1 MSRHKSILLFIL
13 SIIFILNISIFG
25 LAEDNAGS
33 GDGNTS
39 GAVKDKG
46 FYRGGEW
53 MYKASIYVGLS
64 DKEDTDSSFY
74 FKYIN
79 IGEPVF
85 IKPSNFNLPAGVIFG
100 KENKV
105 DYLRGSTISYAYSN
119 SVKIITDNPP
129 PIPITHGG
137 NLQSVKNYFG
147 DTETL
152 ISIIDAIAQ
161 DQGITWEGLVSNIDF
176 TIEGKKGKQDPNDIL
191 PIKQDG
197 KYLNK
202 VPWVIIYEPIAIAHL
217 KDGNT
222 KLAFT
227 ASEYALAQRDGIF
240 NFFYSGS
247 DAQHIAG
254 MTHANLPNSV
264 VLEKDW
270 FGYTAY
276 SPTNN
281 NAKWSNERILNGG
294 GWGMRFLN
302 AKGNNTKEEIV
313 PEIEDDPEGG
323 EPKKL
328 NRGDYRVDT
337 DVITSFTVGTNNRIT
352 PDNPA
357 IVTIYADGNE
367 ISNTEIV
374 LPEDGSQLVWA
385 KWHTPS
391 TPKSMNIS
399 ASISGAYFVGGNNKY
414 VKVVDLNENMP
425 PNPVAKDPKTGKPI
439 QKPKGFKIPKVP
451 NKAKITTATWG
462 EWSAFWKSDWVWN
475 EDWDWEEDLV
485 WNEASSK
492 WVDKGRW
499 VDNGEWIDE
508 GDWEYFWEQY
518 SASLSAKSKIKPDEK
533 VPTANK
539 FYERWEM
546 KSGYGINIETS
557 AKVFYNSP
565 KSHIT
570 GVQNIINYFPEF
582 NYDTYCRL
590 SEKTSGT
597 MNAEFKLK
605 NNKYSHYNQKVH
617 FTPLWFPDDEKYTTY
632 SEVIDLWTPAGMLSI
647 GLDDYINIKGNVFDD
662 WRVVPGK

>member
-1 MSRHKSILLFIL
+1 MKKYRA
-13 SIIFILNISIFG
+13 IIAFVFLIAFNFLALPTF
-25 LAEDNAGS
+25 AEDNAES
-33 GDGNTS
+33 GDGDTA

-46 FYRGGEW
+46 FYRSAEW
-53 MYKASIYVGLS
+53 MYKASIYVGLKDS
-64 DKEDTDSSFY
+64 VETNSSFY
-74 FKYIN
+74 IN
-79 IGEPVF
+79 YKAIGEPVF
-85 IKPSNFNLPAGVIFG
+85 IKPSSYKLPSGTWYM
-100 KENKV
+100 KHNKV
-105 DYLRGSTISYAYSN
+105 GYLRGAILTPNDSP
-119 SVKIITDNPP
+119 KIITDNPP

-161 DQGITWEGLVSNIDF
+161 DQGTTWEGLVSNINF
-176 TIEGKKGKQDPNDIL
+176 TIEGVKGKQDPKDIL

-202 VPWVIIYEPIAIAHL
+202 VPWVIIYEPVAIAHL
-217 KDGNT
+217 KDGKT

-227 ASEYALAQRDGIF
+227 ASEYALAQKDGIF
-240 NFFYSGS
+240 NFFYSGG
-247 DAQHIAG
+247 DAQFIAG

-281 NAKWSNERILNGG
+281 KVKWSDERILKGG
-294 GWGMRFLN
+294 GWGMRFLTG
-302 AKGNNTKEEIV
+302 KGSNTQEEIV
-313 PEIEDDPEGG
+313 PGIVDDP
-323 EPKKL
+323 KNL
-328 NRGDYRVDT
+328 NRGDYRIDT
-337 DVITSFTVGTNNRIT
+337 DVITSFTVSTNKRIT
-352 PDNPA
+352 PDNIA
-357 IVTIYADGNE
+357 TITIYADGNE
-367 ISNTEIV
+367 ISSTNIV
-374 LPEDGSQLVWA
+374 LPENGSQLVWA

-391 TPKSMNIS
+391 KPKNMNIS
-399 ASISGAYFVGGNNKY
+399 ASISGNSDAHFIGGNNKY
-414 VKVVDLNENMP
+414 VKVVDLNEKTP

-439 QKPKGFKIPKVP
+439 EKPKGFKIPKIP
-451 NKAKITTATWG
+451 NKAKITTASWG
-462 EWSAFWKSDWVWN
+462 EWSAFWKSNWVWN
-475 EDWDWEEDLV
+475 EDWNWTG
-485 WNEASSK
+485 NS
-492 WVDKGRW
+492 W

-533 VPTANK
+533 VPTAKK

-557 AKVFYNSP
+557 AKIFYNSP

-570 GVQNIINYFPEF
+570 GAQNIINYFPEF
-582 NYDTYCRL
+582 NYDNYCRL
-590 SEKTSGT
+590 SEKTSGV

-605 NNKYSHYNQKVH
+605 NNKYSHYNHRTH
-617 FTPLWFPDDEKYTTY
+617 FTPLWFPDDEKYAPY
-632 SEVIDLWTPAGMLSI
+632 SEVIDLWTPAGMLSV

-662 WRVVPGK
+662 WRVVPR